1 MKGYDQVMSA
11 GQSARVLGAGRL
23 PARAGM
29 VPAAAPF
36 PSWACALS
44 RPRRDRLS
52 SRPAILCSLDPGG
65 EGVAATMTDQPG
77 RWRSR
82 RLRLAVLCLAVAGM
96 AAVAAVLAEPVAV
109 GLAAFTSVLAE
120 PVAVGLAAFTSVL
133 AVALAGAQLLR
144 RPLPRRAARPVE
156 VSLVV
161 PAPRRG
167 DQTVEVQLRAEPS
180 LPAHPEQR

>member
-1 MKGYDQVMSA
+1 MGGYDGVMSA

-29 VPAAAPF
+29 VLAAAPF

-52 SRPAILCSLDPGG
+52 SRPAMLCSLDPGG

-96 AAVAAVLAEPVAV
+96 AAVAA
-109 GLAAFTSVLAE
+109 VLAE

-180 LPAHPEQR
+180 PPAHPEQR